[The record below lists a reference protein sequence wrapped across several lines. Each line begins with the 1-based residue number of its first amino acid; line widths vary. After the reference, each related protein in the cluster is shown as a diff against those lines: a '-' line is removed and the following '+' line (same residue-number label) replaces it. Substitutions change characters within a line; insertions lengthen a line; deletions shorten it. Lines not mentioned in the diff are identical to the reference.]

1 LATVKA
7 DEQGFNASLTQ
18 LEAGD
23 KISAIATVPKYVLS
37 NRLKRY
43 YPFSQCSK
51 TNPKSKT
58 GGWKKFLLVPRFY
71 LGTINKNYGIGTIR
85 NNRSI
90 TLLALRPP
98 AGIRR

>member
-1 LATVKA
+1 LVKNIFINQHSALSTNYGPLSQALATVKA
-7 DEQGFNASLTQ
+7 DEQGFNGSLTQ

-58 GGWKKFLLVPRFY
+58 GGWKKFLLVPR
-71 LGTINKNYGIGTIR
+71 
-85 NNRSI
+85 
-90 TLLALRPP
+90 
-98 AGIRR
+98 